1 MIGTKYLKQM
11 NNYEKPFSR
20 YWDFTDFIYISARR
34 YIRNAGE
41 WKWTSIL
48 DSKGFPFKPAIKDVI
63 FQLYDKTISYSD
75 RDSSITLCES
85 KGFTAS
91 PMYFSIVHHAGG
103 SVYTYTRKY
112 LSIAE
117 ALGQVG
123 GLRST
128 LVLLSWLLYKLIGKG
143 SRDRALVEGV
153 FNLKIKD
160 KGCLDCACC
169 QKKKKKNKKKTNGVD
184 SAEDNAD
191 NDQMVTDSKTA
202 SYVHKSL
209 KRTLDISN
217 IVRELSLLKLIGLS
231 LISATKYR
239 LAPWAILNSDVHDI
253 KAAKLAKEQAKR
265 RKSSGSDKIKSPNAR
280 RPSDEQRPPFA
291 QPLDPSGYA
300 EAPSLDPGHDDP
312 HDTTEVDQVEAQA
325 VEQLQ
330 ILQKK
335 ELSRKEVFEELSN
348 TVKYLQSMH
357 AAHDQEHILED
368 PSSPEMMQQ
377 RKYSDDEHSRGDL
390 KLEEKILLLCVS
402 LFGIDG
408 IFHGDHL
415 SSEGNP
421 PGA

>member
-1 MIGTKYLKQM
+1 MFLK
-11 NNYEKPFSR
+11 E
-20 YWDFTDFIYISARR
+20 
-34 YIRNAGE
+34 
-41 WKWTSIL
+41 
-48 DSKGFPFKPAIKDVI
+48 GFPFGSINSFTFSESRLLKSSYVTMSEVRSVD
-63 FQLYDKTISYSD
+63 LDKTDLFEAPEFEEPFFKFYYAADGKLLS
-75 RDSSITLCES
+75 RE
-85 KGFTAS
+85 
-91 PMYFSIVHHAGG
+91 
-103 SVYTYTRKY
+103 RKY